1 MYVGNMVLGEG
12 HRGPSSRAL
21 HRSLG
26 HRPIEKKSILF
37 HQEGNAQPSF
47 FIMAKVKIL
56 KLLNV
61 KKGLLCLFTKRKSVI
76 HSLKMY
82 EAFMLCKQTEK
93 NFFNIY
99 CFYQKLQFLI

>member
-37 HQEGNAQPSF
+37 HQEGNVQPF
-47 FIMAKVKIL
+47 FSIMAKVKM
-56 KLLNV
+56 LNIING
-61 KKGLLCLFTKRKSVI
+61 KKRSITFV
-76 HSLKMY
+76 
-82 EAFMLCKQTEK
+82 CK
-93 NFFNIY
+93 N
-99 CFYQKLQFLI
+99 